1 MSVWG
6 GRRVQRIR
14 AHWADEI
21 LLAWASGRPLECGAA
36 VCVYPSRALGPAS
49 SWDVGHGTA
58 KSLDPDRMWDPT
70 NHHPEHVRCNRRD
83 GARIAQLRKG
93 AKRERAWL

>member
-1 MSVWG
+1 MSWG

-14 AHWADEI
+14 AHWAAAI
-21 LLAWASGRPLECGAA
+21 LEAWQAGLPIRCGAL
-36 VCVYPSRALGPAS
+36 VCVYPSRDLGPAS
-49 SWDVGHGTA
+49 SWDVGHRTA
-58 KSLDPDRMWDPT
+58 KSLDPALVWEPT

-93 AKRERAWL
+93 SKRERSWL